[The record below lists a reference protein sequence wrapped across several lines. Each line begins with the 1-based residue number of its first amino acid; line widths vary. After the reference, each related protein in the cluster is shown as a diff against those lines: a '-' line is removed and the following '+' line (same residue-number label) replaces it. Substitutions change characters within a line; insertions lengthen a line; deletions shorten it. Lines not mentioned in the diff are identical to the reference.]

1 VLAGSYILLIIKPIP
16 LFVFNATESIKYKII
31 HPTIK
36 ISNNVITHINIPM
49 KAPKKPSENILIYIS
64 NKKSFI
70 FNYFK
75 QI

>member
-1 VLAGSYILLIIKPIP
+1 
-16 LFVFNATESIKYKII
+16 
-31 HPTIK
+31 
-36 ISNNVITHINIPM
+36 M

-75 QI
+75 QR